1 MRRLEKKVILVAGG
15 GAIGGGLARRFAEEG
30 AAVVLGDIDLAAA
43 EAVVSDIAARG
54 GTAIATPL
62 DGADEAS
69 TFAAVALACDRFGGL
84 DGLHANFASF
94 ADADSALD
102 VLTTP
107 ASVLNEVMRVNAMG
121 FVLCTRAALPPMLE
135 RGAGS
140 IVYTSSAAAYIA
152 EPTRFPYAMSKAAGH
167 ALMRHVASR
176 FGPEGIRANVIAPG
190 MIAHD
195 DWSDEKLAVRANFS
209 ADLRSIKRIGQP
221 LDIAAMSAL
230 LMSDEGSFV
239 TGQTISVD
247 GGRTMRA

>member
-1 MRRLEKKVILVAGG
+1 MRRLEGKVILVAGG
-15 GAIGGGLARRFAEEG
+15 GAIGGGLARRFADEG
-30 AAVVLGDIDLAAA
+30 AAIVLGDVDLASA
-43 EAVVSDIAARG
+43 EAVVGEIAARG
-54 GTAIATPL
+54 GMAIASPL
-62 DGADEAS
+62 DGANEESAL
-69 TFAAVALACDRFGGL
+69 AAVALACERFGGL

-107 ASVLNEVMRVNAMG
+107 FDVLNDVMQVNAMG
-121 FVLCTRAALPPMLE
+121 FVFCTRAALPPMLE
-135 RGAGS
+135 RGGGS

-176 FGPEGIRANVIAPG
+176 FGPEGVRANVIAPG
-190 MIAHD
+190 LIAHD
-195 DWSDEKLAVRANFS
+195 DWSDEQLAARTTFS
-209 ADLRSIKRIGQP
+209 AHLRSIKRIGQP
-221 LDIAAMSAL
+221 VDIAAMSAL